1 MKLVKFFFLEEH
13 GVAKSVMFR
22 NHPGIIYVTEA
33 SWNVKQQ
40 VAVRLRQDGTLANSN
55 SKIFKYRT
63 RSSVTQLRE
72 VSIKHFCGPQS
83 SCL

>member
-1 MKLVKFFFLEEH
+1 MKLVKFFFFKY

-40 VAVRLRQDGTLANSN
+40 VAVRLRQNGVLANSN
-55 SKIFKYRT
+55 SKIFKYST

-83 SCL
+83 PCL